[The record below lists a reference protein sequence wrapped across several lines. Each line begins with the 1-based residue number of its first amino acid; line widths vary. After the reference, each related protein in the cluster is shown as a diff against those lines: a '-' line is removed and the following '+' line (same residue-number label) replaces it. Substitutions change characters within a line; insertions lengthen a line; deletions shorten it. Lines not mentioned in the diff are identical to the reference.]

1 MNRNFARALSAVLKD
16 EGGYVDNPSDPG
28 GATNMGITRMTLA
41 AWRKVVPYTSLP
53 KSAVKAL
60 TPAEAGDIYRANY
73 WNAIKGDQLPDGLD
87 YAVFDFAVNS
97 GPGRAAKVLQ
107 SVLGVTA
114 DGQIG
119 PETLAAASRANV
131 AKVINELCDERM
143 AFLEALPTYGVFGN
157 GWKAR
162 VGHVRTLALQMAGA
176 VQTQPSSPTPA
187 PYAPTKPT
195 NKAGLIIVA
204 LIVIAAIAFF
214 IIKH

>member
-1 MNRNFARALSAVLKD
+1 MYRRFPAALSAVLKE

-28 GATNMGITRMTLA
+28 GATNMGITRKTLA

-60 TPAEAGDIYRANY
+60 TPAEAGEIYRANY
-73 WNAIKGDQLPDGLD
+73 WNVIKGDQLPDGLD

-107 SVLGVTA
+107 GILGVAA

-119 PETLAAASRANV
+119 PDTLSAAGRANV
-131 AKVINELCDERM
+131 AKTINELCDQRM
-143 AFLEALPTYGVFGN
+143 AFLAALPTYAVFGN

-162 VGHVRTLALQMAGA
+162 VGRVRTLALQMAG
-176 VQTQPSSPTPA
+176 SIPA
-187 PYAPTKPT
+187 PAPTKPAPAPQKPA

-204 LIVIAAIAFF
+204 VLVIAAIAFF